1 MIPACQLSSCGRTGH
16 PGRGAVLL
24 RRDKRVLSFPRSS
37 IFKTLAMALDI
48 LFRLVNNAGN
58 AGLLQFGA

>member
-24 RRDKRVLSFPRSS
+24 RRDERVLSFPRSS
-37 IFKTLAMALDI
+37 IFKTLATALGI
-48 LFRLVNNAGN
+48 LFSLVNNAGN
-58 AGLLQFGA
+58 AGLLQFWA